1 MVSLT
6 SCGNVR
12 SPRGCS
18 ASAEAVRTMSQNIKR
33 TVIIIAIY
41 HLEAKIISR
50 GEGRSA
56 VAAAAYISCD
66 KIYNDYDGI
75 QHDYTKKQG
84 LVWEHVFLPQY
95 APPEW
100 KDRAKLWNAV
110 EEAEKSKDSRLARE
124 FVVALPV
131 ELKKV
136 EWVKLLSEFIKDNFV
151 FDGMCAD
158 VAVHDTDGHNPHAH
172 IMLTVRPLDEHG
184 KWQHKTEKEYLCVK
198 NGVEKGFTAV
208 EFKAAQSDGWEKQ
221 YQYKI
226 GKKKVYMTTS
236 EAAAH
241 GYERISKYP
250 KSSKFGRQNP
260 ISERWN
266 SDEQLVLWRKAW
278 ADISN
283 KYLSL
288 AGVEETVDHRSNAN
302 RGLDEQ
308 PTIHEGV
315 TARTLEKKGFVSE
328 RCELNRQIKEDNSL
342 LRKLKETVKKLM
354 QAVRNTIPVLAESM
368 ENIRQKVTISCYQ
381 LNVIRFGQKKY
392 ADYLSETNSKIEKY
406 NEIEDKIYD
415 TVNEREALIAEKKNT
430 IFLNFSKHKKLDVRI
445 SELTELLEK
454 LNSEKAFLL
463 KYLDCADDD
472 GISKVKKYISD
483 TESGLK
489 KLNEQ
494 EKTYS
499 EKIDGALNK
508 YADLREQATKFDMAE
523 LYEARQ
529 AIRSDKEKLAE
540 RQLRKAY
547 REKYSPAYLS
557 KSRIEASRLL
567 NEDSERLAVTE
578 KTQKSQTIIEQKT
591 KKKRSK
597 GRGR

>member
-1 MVSLT
+1 M
-6 SCGNVR
+6 
-12 SPRGCS
+12 
-18 ASAEAVRTMSQNIKR
+18 
-33 TVIIIAIY
+33 AIY
-41 HLEAKIISR
+41 HFEAKIISR

-56 VAAAAYISCD
+56 VAAAAYMSCD
-66 KIYNDYDGI
+66 KIYNDYDGV

-100 KDRAKLWNAV
+100 KDHAKLWNAV
-110 EEAEKSKDSRLARE
+110 EESEKSKDSRLARE

-136 EWVKLLSEFIKDNFV
+136 ELVRLLSEFIVDNFV
-151 FDGMCAD
+151 SDGMCAD

-172 IMLTVRPLDEHG
+172 IMLTVRPLDKNG

-198 NGVEKGFTAV
+198 NGIEKGFTAA
-208 EFKAAQSDGWEKQ
+208 EFKVAQSDGWEKQ

-226 GKKKVYMTTS
+226 EKKKVYMPAS
-236 EAAAH
+236 EATEH

-266 SDEQLVLWRKAW
+266 SDEQLVLWRKSW

-283 KYLSL
+283 RYLLL
-288 AGVEETVDHRSNAN
+288 AGVEETVDHRSHAD

-308 PTIHEGV
+308 PTVHEGV
-315 TARTLEKKGFVSE
+315 TARMLEKKGFISE
-328 RCELNRQIKEDNSL
+328 RCELNRQIKADNSL

-354 QAVRNTIPVLAESM
+354 QAVRNTIPAIAEAM

-381 LNVIRFGQKKY
+381 LRLIHLGQKQY
-392 ADYLSETNSKIEKY
+392 ADYISKSNSEIERY
-406 NEIEDKIYD
+406 NGLEDKIY
-415 TVNEREALIAEKKNT
+415 TAVKERETLIAEKKNT
-430 IFLNFSKHKKLDVRI
+430 LFLNFSKHKKLDVRI
-445 SELTELLEK
+445 AELTKLLKK
-454 LNSEKAFLL
+454 LNSEKSSLL
-463 KYLDCADDD
+463 KYLDCADEN
-472 GISKVKKYISD
+472 GISKVKKYIAD
-483 TESGLK
+483 TEAGLEK
-489 KLNEQ
+489 FNEQ

-499 EKIDGALNK
+499 EKIDSALKK
-508 YADLREQATKFDMAE
+508 YAELREQAAEFDMTE
-523 LYEARQ
+523 LYKARQ
-529 AIRSDKEKLAE
+529 AIRPDKEKLAE

-547 REKYSPAYLS
+547 GEKYNPAFLG

-567 NEDSERLAVTE
+567 NEDTEKQAVTE
-578 KTQKSQTIIEQKT
+578 KIPKSQPIIENHV
-591 KKKRSK
+591 KKKKGGRS
-597 GRGR
+597 R